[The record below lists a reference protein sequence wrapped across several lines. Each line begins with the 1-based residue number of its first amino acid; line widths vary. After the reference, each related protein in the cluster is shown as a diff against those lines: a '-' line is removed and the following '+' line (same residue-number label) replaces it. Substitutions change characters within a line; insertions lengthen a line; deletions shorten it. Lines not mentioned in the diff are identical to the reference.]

1 MEVKAIG
8 KYVRISPWK
17 ARLVADNIRGKMVGE
32 AMSIL
37 DYSPKKAA
45 VLIRKILLS
54 AVANA
59 ENNFKL
65 EDVDQLLIARIHV
78 DEGPTMKRFRAR
90 AMGRVGRILK
100 RTSHVTIV
108 LEEKT

>member
-65 EDVDQLLIARIHV
+65 EDVDQLLITRIHV

-90 AMGRVGRILK
+90 AMGRVGRIQK

-108 LEEKT
+108 LEEKN